1 MKKKDLERLVKG
13 LGAELVSQGRGHEL
27 WKSKS
32 GKKFTIPRHKEI
44 NEYTAKQILKQAE
57 K

>member
-13 LGAELVSQGRGHEL
+13 LGAELVSQGRGHEI